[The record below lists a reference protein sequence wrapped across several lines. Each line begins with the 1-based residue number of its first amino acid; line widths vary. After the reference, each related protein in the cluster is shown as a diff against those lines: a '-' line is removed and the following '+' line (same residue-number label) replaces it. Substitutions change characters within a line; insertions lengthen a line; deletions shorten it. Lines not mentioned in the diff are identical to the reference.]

1 VNKQILA
8 AMREATRL
16 TREGRLDEATALI
29 QSALQGSGVVAPS
42 NTPDVPPDDDIIEGE
57 FRITEPTPDAAA
69 PPAPRDTSAA
79 ALPLLTPPAG
89 GQSVAPPHGRTT
101 SPRPRPTA
109 PTTAPSRGGD
119 GGRFL
124 SGTYTN
130 QVDTRPYK
138 LYIPSGYHGQSLPLV
153 VMLHGCTQ
161 TPDDF
166 ATGTHMNLLGEEQNC
181 LVVYPAQVPAANP
194 STCWNWFSPANQRRD
209 RGEPALI
216 AGITRQIGVTHA
228 VDPQRIFVAGLS
240 AGGAMA
246 VIMGITYPEL
256 YAAVGCH
263 SGLAYAAAHDLPSA
277 IAAMSRAAKPR
288 ASAPKP
294 AAPPGARALP
304 LIVFHGDQDTTVHLR
319 NADQLIAQW
328 MALPIGDTPASI
340 GAHKPKATVQHGQVA
355 GGYAYTQT
363 RYPDAG
369 GQVWIERW
377 LIHGAGHGWSGGSPQ
392 GSFTVPRGP
401 DAAREMLR
409 FFLAHP
415 QREG

>member
-1 VNKQILA
+1 VNKQIQA

-16 TREGRLDEATALI
+16 TREGRLSEATALI
-29 QSALQGSGVVAPS
+29 QSALRGSGVVAPS
-42 NTPDVPPDDDIIEGE
+42 DVPAASPTDIIIEGE
-57 FRITEPTPDAAA
+57 FRITEPGPDAAA
-69 PPAPRDTSAA
+69 PPM
-79 ALPLLTPPAG
+79 LTPSIGDQP
-89 GQSVAPPHGRTT
+89 VAPPRRVMTP
-101 SPRPRPTA
+101 PRPRPTE
-109 PTTAPSRGGD
+109 PTSPPSGGGD

-124 SGTYTN
+124 SGAYTN
-130 QVDTRPYK
+130 QADTRPYK
-138 LYIPSGYHGQSLPLV
+138 LYIPSGYHGQALPLV

-166 ATGTHMNLLGEEQNC
+166 AAGTRMNLLAEEQGC

-194 STCWNWFSPANQRRD
+194 STCWNWFSPTNQQRD

-216 AGITRQIGVTHA
+216 AGITRQIGLTYA
-228 VDPQRIFVAGLS
+228 VDPRRIFVSGLS

-277 IAAMSRAAKPR
+277 IAAMSRTAKPR
-288 ASAPKP
+288 ASAPM
-294 AAPPGARALP
+294 AAAHPGARALP
-304 LIVFHGDQDTTVHLR
+304 LIVFHGDQDTTVRPR

-328 MALPIGDTPASI
+328 MALPRHDTPASI
-340 GAHKPKATVQHGQVA
+340 DAHKPKATVQPGQVA

-363 RYPDAG
+363 SYPDAR

-377 LIHGAGHGWSGGSPQ
+377 LIHGTGHGWSGGSPQ
-392 GSFTVPRGP
+392 GSFTAPRGP
-401 DAAREMLR
+401 DATREMLR